1 MRRALIAA
9 AALLAAAYQ
18 QPAASPP
25 GDGPK
30 LVVLMVVDQLPAE
43 LLERYDTL
51 FTGGFRRLLDDGYRF
66 RNATHDHAFTETAPG
81 HTTLSTGVYPS
92 RHGIVANG
100 WSERSGRG
108 WRSVYSV
115 EDLDRRILGYPRLP
129 GRGPANIEHSGLPDW
144 IAASDADARV
154 VSISKKDRA
163 AIGLAAQALG
173 EVYWLADQGG
183 QFITSDA
190 YRSRYPEWVSR
201 FNQIMMPRVYA
212 DTVWESI
219 VPAGERALT
228 RPDTSMYE
236 LDGVHTAFPHRPA
249 DLGDEG
255 SPEAL
260 NHWRY
265 EYTPF
270 PDRAVM
276 SFTIDAIRDLQL
288 GQRSSV
294 DYLGV
299 SFSQTDLVG
308 HHFGPW
314 SREQLDNLLRLDQ
327 ELGELLTYLDHA
339 VGPGRW
345 VLALSADHGV
355 LPIPEEL
362 AKEGVDAKRLGRTE
376 RTEFMNAI
384 QSTAGR
390 GEDALAHALADLPFV
405 AAAYTFDEIEHGEP
419 ADSFEVLYAHSHSR
433 ERLGRLE
440 ERWGVDAR
448 FRPDILSWTAGG
460 TPATHG
466 SPYYYDRHVPLIFL
480 GSSIPAGVSDERA
493 ATVDVAPTLARLA
506 GVRAPEDLD
515 GRVLPG
521 VVTH

>member
-1 MRRALIAA
+1 VKKALTAVLL
-9 AALLAAAYQ
+9 LLATACQRPSAV
-18 QPAASPP
+18 PP
-25 GDGPK
+25 HGGPG

-51 FTGGFRRLLDDGYRF
+51 FTRGFRRLLDDGYRF
-66 RNATHDHAFTETAPG
+66 ENATHDHAFTETAPG

-92 RHGIVANG
+92 RHGIVANT
-100 WSERSGRG
+100 WSERSGDG

-115 EDLDRRILGYPRLP
+115 EDLDRKILGAPDLP
-129 GRGPANIEHSGLPDW
+129 GRGPANIERPGLADW
-144 IAASDADARV
+144 IAASDPGARV
-154 VSISKKDRA
+154 VSVSRKDRA
-163 AIGLAAQALG
+163 AIGMAAQALG
-173 EVYWLADQGG
+173 DVYWLADRGG
-183 QFITSDA
+183 RFITSDA
-190 YRSRYPEWVSR
+190 YRSQYPDWVSR
-201 FNQIMMPRVYA
+201 FNESTMPRIYA

-219 VPAGERALT
+219 VPAAARALT
-228 RPDTSMYE
+228 RPDTSRYE

-249 DLGDEG
+249 DLGDDG
-255 SPEAL
+255 SAEAV

-270 PDRAVM
+270 PDRAVL
-276 SFTIDAIRDLQL
+276 SLAIEAIRDLEL

-308 HHFGPW
+308 HHFGPE
-314 SREQLDNLLRLDQ
+314 SREQLDNLLRLDAVV
-327 ELGELLTYLDHA
+327 GELLSYLDDT

-362 AKEGVDAKRLGRTE
+362 ATEGVDAKRLGRTE
-376 RTEFMNAI
+376 RTQFMDAI
-384 QSTAGR
+384 QRAADG
-390 GEDALAHALADLPFV
+390 GEDAVAHALEDLPFV
-405 AAAYTFDEIEHGEP
+405 SRAYTFDEIEAGQA
-419 ADSFEVLYAHSHSR
+419 ADSFAVLYAHSHSR
-433 ERLGRLE
+433 ERLGRFE

-448 FRPDILSWTAGG
+448 LGPDILSWTAAS

-480 GSSIPAGVSDERA
+480 GASIPATVSEERA
-493 ATVDVAPTLARLA
+493 ATVDVAPTLAHLA
-506 GVRAPEDLD
+506 GVPAPDDLD
-515 GRVLPG
+515 GKVLQG
-521 VVTH
+521 VVGR